1 MQHPHA
7 IGGDMDDNTAASK
20 NSRDSSKA
28 ATSLTPAD
36 RSARFRLIYDDLS
49 SYCDKMWANIAAMR
63 GRAMEHAILSASLL
77 GLHLAFVAA
86 SDYKIG
92 WWSLTGILI
101 LTATTL
107 PHLILVVSITQLP
120 EFHLST
126 KHAETPVGESER
138 LIISAKEATAKALD
152 KKSATIVNLYQ
163 IARNF
168 WFIGATMSI
177 LLGLVEYLI

>member
-1 MQHPHA
+1 MQHPRA
-7 IGGDMDDNTAASK
+7 IAGGMDDNTAASK
-20 NSRDSSKA
+20 NPRDGSKT
-28 ATSLTPAD
+28 ATSMTPAD

-63 GRAMEHAILSASLL
+63 NRAMEHALLSASLL

-120 EFHLST
+120 EFHLSA

-138 LIISAKEATAKALD
+138 LIISAKEAIAKALD

-168 WFIGATMSI
+168 WFIGAAMSI